1 MILHSYNYYMHNH
14 AYPVLYTV
22 PGIFKSLSLNL
33 CNTVK
38 NVNNIFSCET
48 LDSKKVKNVY

>member
-22 PGIFKSLSLNL
+22 PGIFKSLSLNF

-38 NVNNIFSCET
+38 NVNNISSCEI
-48 LDSKKVKNVY
+48 LNSKKVKNV